1 MSIKTQETAKEFIT
15 LLLEDMK
22 EATTAELME
31 EIEKLG
37 VPECRDRVPSALAEL
52 SSQGLIK
59 KTISREKKALIWR
72 LA

>member
-1 MSIKTQETAKEFIT
+1 LSIKDQEKAKEFIT

-37 VPECRDRVPSALAEL
+37 VAECRDRVPSALAEL
-52 SSQGLIK
+52 SSKGLIK

>member
-1 MSIKTQETAKEFIT
+1 MSIKTQETAKEFII

-22 EATTAELME
+22 EATTAELMN

-52 SSQGLIK
+52 SSKGLIK
-59 KTISREKKALIWR
+59 KSISREKKAIMWS

>member
-1 MSIKTQETAKEFIT
+1 MKTQETAREFIT

-52 SSQGLIK
+52 LSQGLIK
-59 KTISREKKALIWR
+59 KSISREKKALIWR

>member
-1 MSIKTQETAKEFIT
+1 MSIKTQETAKEFII

-22 EATTAELME
+22 EATTAELMD

-52 SSQGLIK
+52 SSQGVIK
-59 KTISREKKALIWR
+59 KSISREKKALIWR
-72 LA
+72 LL

>member
-1 MSIKTQETAKEFIT
+1 MSFKTQETAREFIT

-37 VPECRDRVPSALAEL
+37 LPECRDRVPGALAEL

-59 KTISREKKALIWR
+59 KSISREKKALIWR